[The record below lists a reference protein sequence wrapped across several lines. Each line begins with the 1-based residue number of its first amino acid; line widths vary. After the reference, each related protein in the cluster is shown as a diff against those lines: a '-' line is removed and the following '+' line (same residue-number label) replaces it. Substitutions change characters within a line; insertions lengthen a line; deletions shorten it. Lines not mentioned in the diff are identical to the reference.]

1 MCFNLREDSSLQYE
15 DPGLKY
21 FGIAQANHYER
32 FTKTEDFTLSVNVV

>member
-21 FGIAQANHYER
+21 FNFEQAIHYER
-32 FTKTEDFTLSVNVV
+32 FIMTNYFTRPVNVV